1 MSKEPR
7 VLVAVED
14 DPDFQRLIRVTLS
27 EDPRLSMAEDNPATI
42 EDAVEVARELKPRL
56 IVLDHNL
63 QGKMVGLTGAKKL
76 KEAAPEAKIL
86 LFTAYD
92 VAAEARRESAIDE
105 YLHKDDVGQ
114 LLETARR
121 LVGLS
126 P

>member
-1 MSKEPR
+1 VTKEPR

-27 EDPRLSMAEDNPATI
+27 EDPRLSLAEDVPATI
-42 EDAVEVARELKPRL
+42 QDAVEVAREVQPGL

-63 QGKMVGLTGAKKL
+63 KGKMVGLTGARKL
-76 KEAAPEAKIL
+76 KEVAPEAKIL

>member
-1 MSKEPR
+1 VTKEPR

-27 EDPRLSMAEDNPATI
+27 EDPRLSLAEDVPATI
-42 EDAVEVARELKPRL
+42 QDAVELAREVQPGL

>member
-1 MSKEPR
+1 VTKEPR

-27 EDPRLSMAEDNPATI
+27 EDPRLSLAEDVPATI
-42 EDAVEVARELKPRL
+42 QDAVELAREVQPGL

-105 YLHKDDVGQ
+105 YLHKDDVGR

>member
-1 MSKEPR
+1 VTKEPR

-14 DPDFQRLIRVTLS
+14 DPDFQRLIRVTLA
-27 EDPRLSMAEDNPATI
+27 EEPRLSLAEDVPTTI
-42 EDAVEVARELKPRL
+42 KDAVEVARELQPGL

-63 QGKMVGLTGAKKL
+63 RGKMVGLSGAKKL
-76 KEAAPEAKIL
+76 KEAAPGSKIL

-114 LLETARR
+114 LLQVARR
-121 LVGLS
+121 LAGLS

>member
-1 MSKEPR
+1 VTKQPR

-27 EDPRLSMAEDNPATI
+27 EDPRLSLAEDVPATI
-42 EDAVEVARELKPRL
+42 QDAVELAREVQPGL

-105 YLHKDDVGQ
+105 YLHKDDVGR

>member
-1 MSKEPR
+1 MTKQPR

-27 EDPRLSMAEDNPATI
+27 EDPRLSLAEDVPATI
-42 EDAVEVARELKPRL
+42 QDAVELAREVQPGL

-105 YLHKDDVGQ
+105 YLHKDDVGR

>member
-1 MSKEPR
+1 VTKESR

-14 DPDFQRLIRVTLS
+14 DPDFQRLIRVTLA
-27 EDPRLSMAEDNPATI
+27 EDPRLALAEDVPATI

-76 KEAAPEAKIL
+76 KKAAPEAKIL

-92 VAAEARRESAIDE
+92 VAADARRESAIDE
-105 YLHKDDVGQ
+105 YLHKDDVDQ

-121 LVGLS
+121 LAGLS

>member
-1 MSKEPR
+1 MTKESS

-14 DPDFQRLIRVTLS
+14 DPDFQRLIRVTLA
-27 EDPRLSMAEDNPATI
+27 EDPRLALAEDVPATI
-42 EDAVEVARELKPRL
+42 EDAVQVARELKPRL

-92 VAAEARRESAIDE
+92 VAADARRESAIDE
-105 YLHKDDVGQ
+105 YLHKDDVDQ

-121 LVGLS
+121 LAGLS